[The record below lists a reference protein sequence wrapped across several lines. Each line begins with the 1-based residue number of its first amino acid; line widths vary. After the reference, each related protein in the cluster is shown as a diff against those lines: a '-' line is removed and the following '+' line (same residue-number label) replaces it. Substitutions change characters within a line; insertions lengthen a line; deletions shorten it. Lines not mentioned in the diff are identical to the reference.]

1 MTATAP
7 TERASSVMLYQA
19 LALVVLAT
27 VLRLALG
34 ATVPL
39 VADEAYYWEWSRR
52 LEFGYFDHPPAIAWL
67 IAAGTRLFGD
77 TPLGV
82 RFFPVLAGAAGCL
95 AIVGIAERLAGA
107 AAARFAA
114 LLTAVLPLSAIGLVL
129 ATPDAPLFAAIAVT
143 LLCLVMATEPDVAPR
158 SQLGWWLAAGF
169 AIGVAMASKFT
180 GVLVPMAVTL
190 ALVVNPRLR
199 PQLRR
204 PGPWL
209 AVLVASAVML
219 PVLLWNAEHDWIAF
233 RFQLGHGLG
242 TATRGSWWQRELELL
257 GGQVG
262 LATPIL
268 FVLLVGAVYRAFA
281 PAEDQRR
288 YLLAQVA
295 LFCFLFFVYSATKK
309 PVEANWP
316 AIAWIPAIALLAAAQ
331 AGSRTRWE
339 RAGAWLAG
347 GLTAI
352 VLLHTVRP
360 FLPIP
365 APRDPIS
372 RTHGWSAVGNLVE
385 ANGAFVAASVPAL
398 YIAANRY
405 QDAAFLA
412 FHLPSHPAVFAL
424 NLQAR
429 RNQYD
434 LWPRFR
440 EVADSGAALMVL
452 MPARADRSERP
463 ALAELRAHFASVER
477 LERIPVLRGSDE
489 ITARRLWLLKEWRGS
504 WPDDPT
510 DPLAPAPR

>member
-1 MTATAP
+1 M
-7 TERASSVMLYQA
+7 VHA
-19 LALVVLAT
+19 LALLAVAT
-27 VLRLALG
+27 LLRLALG
-34 ATVPL
+34 ASVPL

-52 LEFGYFDHPPAIAWL
+52 LEFGYFDHPPVIAWL
-67 IAAGTRLFGD
+67 IAGGTRIFGD

-82 RFFPVLAGAAGCL
+82 RVFPILAGAVGCL

-114 LLTAVLPLSAIGLVL
+114 LLVAVLPLSAIGLVL
-129 ATPDAPLFAAIAVT
+129 ATPDAPLFAAVAVT
-143 LLCLVMATEPDVAPR
+143 LLCLVMATEPGVAAR
-158 SQLGWWLAAGF
+158 ESLGWWIAAGV

-180 GVLVPMAVTL
+180 GVLVPLAVTL
-190 ALVVNPRLR
+190 ALIVNPRLR
-199 PQLRR
+199 QQLRS
-204 PGPWL
+204 PGPWA
-209 AVLVASAVML
+209 AVLVASLVMV
-219 PVLLWNAEHDWIAF
+219 PVLMWNAEHEWIAF

-242 TATRGSWWQRELELL
+242 TATRGSWWQRELELF
-257 GGQVG
+257 GGQLG

-268 FVLLVGAVYRAFA
+268 FVLLVGAVHRAFA
-281 PAEDQRR
+281 PSEDQRR

-295 LFCFLFFVYSATKK
+295 VFCFLFFVYSATKK

-316 AIAWIPAIALLAAAQ
+316 AIAWIPAIALLAASQ
-331 AGSRTRWE
+331 LGLRTKWE

-365 APRDPIS
+365 PARDPIS
-372 RTHGWSAVGNLVE
+372 RTHGWSSVANLVD
-385 ANGAFVAASVPAL
+385 ANGAFVGASVPAL
-398 YIAANRY
+398 HIAANRY
-405 QDAAFLA
+405 QDAALLA

-424 NLQAR
+424 NLQSR

-440 EVADSGAALMVL
+440 DQAEPGAALMLL
-452 MPARADRSERP
+452 MPERTDDNDPP
-463 ALAELRAHFASVER
+463 AIVDLRAHFGEVER
-477 LERIPVLRGSDE
+477 LERIPILRGSDE
-489 ITARRLWLLKEWRGS
+489 IAARRLWLFKGWRGT

-510 DPLAPAPR
+510 DPLVPR

>member
-1 MTATAP
+1 MTASPIPESDHRGPWAQ
-7 TERASSVMLYQA
+7 AS
-19 LALVVLAT
+19 ALVVAAT
-27 VLRLALG
+27 LLRLALG
-34 ATVPL
+34 ASVPL

-67 IAAGTRLFGD
+67 IAGGTRIFGD
-77 TPLGV
+77 TSLGV
-82 RFFPVLAGAAGCL
+82 RFFPILAGAVGCL
-95 AIVGIAERLAGA
+95 AIVGMAERLAGA

-114 LLTAVLPLSAIGLVL
+114 LLTAVLPLSAVGLVL

-143 LLCLVMATEPDVAPR
+143 LLCLLMATEPGTAPR
-158 SQLGWWLAAGF
+158 EQLGWWLAAGF
-169 AIGVAMASKFT
+169 AVGVAMASKFT
-180 GVLVPMAVTL
+180 GILVPMAVTL

-204 PGPWL
+204 PGPWI
-209 AVLVASAVML
+209 AVLVASVVML

-242 TATRGSWWQRELELL
+242 TAARGSWWQRELELL
-257 GGQVG
+257 GGQIG

-365 APRDPIS
+365 ASRDPIS
-372 RTHGWSAVGNLVE
+372 RTHGWSAVGNIVE
-385 ANGAFVAASVPAL
+385 ANGAFVAPTVPAL
-398 YIAANRY
+398 HIAANRY

-412 FHLPSHPAVFAL
+412 FHLPSHPGVFAL
-424 NLQAR
+424 NLRSR

-440 EVADSGAALMVL
+440 DVADSGAALMLL
-452 MPARADRSERP
+452 MPERTDSTEPPAIAD
-463 ALAELRAHFASVER
+463 LRAHFAEVER
-477 LERIPVLRGSDE
+477 LDRIPVLRGSDE
-489 ITARRLWLLKEWRGS
+489 ITARRLWLLKGWRGS
-504 WPDDPT
+504 WPDDST
-510 DPLAPAPR
+510 DPLAQNPR

>member
-1 MTATAP
+1 MTAAASP
-7 TERASSVMLYQA
+7 ESAERSLMVHA
-19 LALVVLAT
+19 LALVALATLLRLVLA
-27 VLRLALG
+27 A
-34 ATVPL
+34 AVPL

-52 LEFGYFDHPPAIAWL
+52 LEFGYFDHPPVIAWL
-67 IAAGTRLFGD
+67 IAGGTRVLGD
-77 TPLGV
+77 SSLGV
-82 RFFPVLAGAAGCL
+82 RLFPILAGAVGCL
-95 AIVGIAERLAGA
+95 AIVAMAERLAGA

-114 LLTAVLPLSAIGLVL
+114 LLVAVLPLSAVGLVL

-143 LLCLVMATEPDVAPR
+143 LLCLVMATEPGVAPR
-158 SQLGWWLAAGF
+158 ERLLWWIAAGV

-199 PQLRR
+199 AQLRS
-204 PGPWL
+204 PGPWV
-209 AVLVASAVML
+209 AVLVASAVMA
-219 PVLLWNAEHDWIAF
+219 PVLMWNADHEWIAF

-257 GGQVG
+257 GGQLG

-268 FVLLVGAVYRAFA
+268 FVLLVGAVHRAFA
-281 PAEDQRR
+281 PSEDQRR

-295 LFCFLFFVYSATKK
+295 VFCFVFFVYSATKK

-316 AIAWIPAIALLAAAQ
+316 AIAWIPAIALLAASQTA
-331 AGSRTRWE
+331 ARTKWE

-365 APRDPIS
+365 PARDPIS
-372 RTHGWSAVGNLVE
+372 RTHGWGPVALTVE
-385 ANGAFVAASVPAL
+385 AKGALLSRAVPSL
-398 YIAANRY
+398 HIGANRY
-405 QDAAFLA
+405 QDAALLA

-440 EVADSGAALMVL
+440 ERADSGAALMLL
-452 MPARADRSERP
+452 MPERADETDHP
-463 ALAELRAHFASVER
+463 AIADLRAHFATVER

-489 ITARRLWLLKEWRGS
+489 ITARRLWLLRGWRGT
-504 WPDDPT
+504 WPDDPS
-510 DPLAPAPR
+510 DPLPPR

>member
-1 MTATAP
+1 
-7 TERASSVMLYQA
+7 
-19 LALVVLAT
+19 
-27 VLRLALG
+27 
-34 ATVPL
+34 
-39 VADEAYYWEWSRR
+39 
-52 LEFGYFDHPPAIAWL
+52 
-67 IAAGTRLFGD
+67 
-77 TPLGV
+77 
-82 RFFPVLAGAAGCL
+82 
-95 AIVGIAERLAGA
+95 
-107 AAARFAA
+107 
-114 LLTAVLPLSAIGLVL
+114 
-129 ATPDAPLFAAIAVT
+129 
-143 LLCLVMATEPDVAPR
+143 
-158 SQLGWWLAAGF
+158 
-169 AIGVAMASKFT
+169 MASKFT

-199 PQLRR
+199 MQLRS
-204 PGPWL
+204 PGPWV
-209 AVLVASAVML
+209 AVLVASAVMA
-219 PVLLWNAEHDWIAF
+219 PVLIWNANHEWIAF

-257 GGQVG
+257 GGQIG

-316 AIAWIPAIALLAAAQ
+316 AIAWIPAIALLAASPSA
-331 AGSRTRWE
+331 ARTRWE
-339 RAGAWLAG
+339 RAGAWLAAA
-347 GLTAI
+347 LTAI

-365 APRDPIS
+365 PARDPIS
-372 RTHGWSAVGNLVE
+372 RTHGWGPVAMTVE
-385 ANGAFVAASVPAL
+385 AQGALISRTVASL
-398 YIAANRY
+398 HIGANRY
-405 QDAAFLA
+405 QDAALLA

-440 EVADSGAALMVL
+440 ERADSGAALLVL
-452 MPARADRSERP
+452 MPERRDDTEPPAIAD
-463 ALAELRAHFASVER
+463 LRAHFETVDR

-489 ITARRLWLLKEWRGS
+489 ITARRLWLLRGWRGT

-510 DPLAPAPR
+510 DPLSPR